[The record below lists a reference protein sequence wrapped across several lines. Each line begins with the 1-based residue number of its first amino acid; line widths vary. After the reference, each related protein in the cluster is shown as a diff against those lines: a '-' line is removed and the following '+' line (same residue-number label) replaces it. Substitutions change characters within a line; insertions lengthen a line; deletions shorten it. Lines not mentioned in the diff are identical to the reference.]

1 MENAASVN
9 RKTNLHERNSILK
22 KYYGING
29 KPTTTTTTQ
38 REERP
43 FDLGIYRI
51 VFIYMHNL
59 QLSRRKHI

>member
-9 RKTNLHERNSILK
+9 RKTNSHERNSILK

-29 KPTTTTTTQ
+29 KSTIATIQP
-38 REERP
+38 EERP
-43 FDLGIYRI
+43 FDLGTYRI

>member
-29 KPTTTTTTQ
+29 KPTATTTQ
-38 REERP
+38 PEERP

-59 QLSRRKHI
+59 QFSRRKHI